1 MIHNFEDAIKLT
13 GEERKNEIIE
23 RLKDYN
29 GKDLLSICRE
39 AHSWNGS
46 FDFADVFDIE
56 DLCSMMSAYDVARS
70 IIYGDVTNVNDM
82 VRFNAYGNL
91 ENVSEWDL
99 EEEAR
104 DNIDEIADWLMDN
117 YDQTYSLYSDDAELF
132 EAWENIDR
140 YGDDYYDEDEEE

>member
-1 MIHNFEDAIKLT
+1 MIRSFEDAIKLKDD
-13 GEERKNEIIE
+13 ERKSEIIE

-39 AHSWNGS
+39 ACSWDGS
-46 FDFADVFDIE
+46 FDFADAYDIE

-117 YDQTYSLYSDDAELF
+117 YNKTYSLYSDDEELF

-140 YGDDYYDEDEEE
+140 YGDDYYDEEEE